1 MKEND
6 LKDLS
11 RRGLITLVMKLNKK
25 VNNKSKP
32 TQKMLIVDD
41 YKPVPKPRKSV
52 KQMVQEYED
61 SIIPPPP
68 QFRDDY
74 KPVPK
79 PRTKKTVS
87 EKPVPKPRTKIEQK
101 NKALKGYVK
110 SFEVTIKSEEDP
122 LEQLQNTRKG
132 IENNLKTLLKH

>member
-32 TQKMLIVDD
+32 PQKMLIVDD

-74 KPVPK
+74 KTVPK
-79 PRTKKTVS
+79 PRTKKPVS
-87 EKPVPKPRTKIEQK
+87 EKPVSKRRTKIEQK
-101 NKALKGYVK
+101 NKALKDYVK